1 MSTAT
6 SPTKQSRRTAP
17 RPVLLSDEVIAALDA
32 LIEINQPA
40 CRSEIAD
47 AVLRKALHLPP
58 LDA

>member
-1 MSTAT
+1 MTTA
-6 SPTKQSRRTAP
+6 PAKPQPRRTAP
-17 RPVLLSDEVIAALDA
+17 RPVLLTDEVIAALDA
-32 LIEINQPA
+32 MIEINQPA